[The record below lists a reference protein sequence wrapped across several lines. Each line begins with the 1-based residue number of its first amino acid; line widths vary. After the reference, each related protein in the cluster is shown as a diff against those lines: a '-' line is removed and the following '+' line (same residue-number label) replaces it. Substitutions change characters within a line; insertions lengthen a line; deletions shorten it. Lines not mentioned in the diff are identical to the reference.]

1 MYASGKTSGIVL
13 DSGFGSTVAVPVYEG
28 YQIPHAIMKS
38 ELGGDD
44 ITKYLWKSLPNLS
57 LSLYEV
63 EMVLTL

>member
-38 ELGGDD
+38 DLGGDD
-44 ITKYLWKSLPNLS
+44 ITKYL
-57 LSLYEV
+57 
-63 EMVLTL
+63 